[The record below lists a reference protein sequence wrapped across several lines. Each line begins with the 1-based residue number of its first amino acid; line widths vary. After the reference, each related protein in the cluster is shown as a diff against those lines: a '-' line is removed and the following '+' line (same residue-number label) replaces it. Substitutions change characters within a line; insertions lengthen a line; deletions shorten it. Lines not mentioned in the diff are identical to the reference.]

1 MFGQRSSDFN
11 SHWSNY
17 HWDAKSFFGE
27 RHGPLRVDSATI
39 STVKNANWQESKIFF
54 LLTFFRLYDF
64 RKVIVPLPNSWRSYV
79 NMITIYKD
87 HSLLW
92 NLRFLETGKK
102 VTSLLQACL
111 KLLMFYTFWNHAF
124 SLCNV
129 RQRTEGRFVF
139 FGLIRNKN
147 LTYLFQSGR

>member
-39 STVKNANWQESKIFF
+39 STVKNANWQESKNLNG
-54 LLTFFRLYDF
+54 LLTIFRLYDF

-79 NMITIYKD
+79 NTITIYKD
-87 HSLLW
+87 HSACSW
-92 NLRFLETGKK
+92 NGKK
-102 VTSLLQACL
+102 VTSLLQVFL

-129 RQRTEGRFVF
+129 RQRTEGPFVF
-139 FGLIRNKN
+139 FWLIRNKN
-147 LTYLFQSGR
+147 LTYLFQSGG